1 MPELDIAIA
10 SDGSNWVGSPGGGDS
25 LTTCVRL
32 SPEEDECPPAHA
44 GAAISVNAIRA
55 TMRQFLDSLVSWID
69 IVHHPF
75 GNREAVN
82 LSPESLFV

>member
-1 MPELDIAIA
+1 MA
-10 SDGSNWVGSPGGGDS
+10 SEGSSCAGAAGGGDS
-25 LTTCVRL
+25 LTTCVWL
-32 SPEEDECPPAHA
+32 SPLEERALAHA
-44 GAAISVNAIRA
+44 GAVASISAARA
-55 TMRQFLDSLVSWID
+55 ARKHILDFFMSKID